1 MSISGLVVHT
11 ASESTESTAAE
22 LARIEGV
29 EVHAAEEGRIVVTV
43 DDPDDGVAGQK
54 ISGLQGVEG
63 VLSVSLVYSHF
74 DENSAEKEQADESI

>member
-11 ASESTESTAAE
+11 PSESTASTAAE

-29 EVHAAEEGRIVVTV
+29 EVHAAEDGRIVVTV
-43 DDPDDGVAGQK
+43 DQQNDGAAGQT
-54 ISGLQGVEG
+54 ISGLQGVKG

-74 DENSAEKEQADESI
+74 DETSAEKEQADESI